1 MISKANPEKEPKC
14 RYLFLCEKY
23 INKPYVML
31 RILIADD
38 HAIIR
43 KGLKQ
48 ILFEEYPSAIIE
60 EVNDAEEVI
69 KKTISH
75 EWDIIICDLSMP
87 GRSGLDV
94 VQLVK
99 QNCPSLPVLIL
110 SIHPEEQYAIR
121 VLKAGAAGYLSKDA
135 ATEELVQAVQRVL
148 QGRKYVS
155 AAIAEKMAAELDLDQ
170 TKPLYERLSDREFD
184 VFKFIAAGKTVS
196 DIAGQLSLS
205 ITTVSTYRARILAKL
220 DMKSNAE
227 LTRYGLEN
235 KLI

>member
-1 MISKANPEKEPKC
+1 
-14 RYLFLCEKY
+14 
-23 INKPYVML
+23 ML

-48 ILFEEYPSAIIE
+48 ILLEEYPSAIME
-60 EVNDAEEVI
+60 EVTDAEGAM
-69 KKTISH
+69 KKIMDK

-94 VQLVK
+94 VQYVK
-99 QNCPSLPVLIL
+99 QNLPKLPVLIL

-135 ATEELVQAVQRVL
+135 ATEELVVAVQRVL
-148 QGRKYVS
+148 QGRKYIS
-155 AAIAEKMAAELDLDQ
+155 PSIAEKMAAELDQDSS
-170 TKPLYERLSDREFD
+170 KPPHEILSDREFD
-184 VFKFIAAGKTVS
+184 IFKMIAAGKTVS
-196 DIAGQLSLS
+196 DIAEQLSLS
-205 ITTVSTYRARILAKL
+205 ITTVSTYRARVLTKMN
-220 DMKSNAE
+220 MKTNAE
-227 LTRYGLEN
+227 LTRYALES